1 MRSSFTRDWMR
12 FRFFLFIVVIFVI
25 VTAILFQA
33 YRIQVHHGEELRRE
47 VQGMYQ
53 REITLLPARGSI
65 FDRNGDDLAIS
76 IPVDSIYARPKRVE
90 DPVATSRKLAPLL
103 NIDHAAILNKLRQQ
117 APFVWIKRQVAPTVS
132 ARVRA
137 LGLSGIGVL
146 QETRRFYPNLELA
159 SHLMG
164 FVGVDGQGMD
174 GLEYQYD
181 KLLRGEKSRI
191 LVDQDALGR
200 PLASPEGLVLARKD
214 GYHLV
219 LTIHKEIQHIVE
231 RRLQEGV
238 ESSRSRGGMAVVMD
252 PQTGEV
258 LAMATA
264 PRFNPNTYAQY
275 PKEVLRN
282 RCVTDTYEPGSAFKP
297 FVVAAAIENRIW
309 KPTDVFYCENGS
321 YKVFDKVIHDVH
333 RYGHLTLRGIIQKSS
348 NIGAAK
354 VGLSI
359 GAERLYSHLLGFGFG
374 RLTGVDLPG
383 ETPGLVRPPKWT
395 PVELANIS
403 FGQGIS
409 VNALQLTAAFAAL
422 GNEGRLM
429 RPYVVREILDAQ
441 GNTVERRGPQ
451 EIGLAV
457 SPETARQ
464 VTQMLKAVVS
474 QEGTGAQA
482 AIEGF
487 EVAGKT
493 GTAQKA
499 DLRHGGY
506 MRGRYMASFVGF
518 VPANDPRLCLLVVMD
533 EPQGDIYGG
542 QVAAPTFREIA
553 RDALGILGVYPGER
567 FLARGQGSHSG
578 ESARPQAL
586 Q

>member
-1 MRSSFTRDWMR
+1 MRSGFTRDWMR
-12 FRFFLFIVVIFVI
+12 FRFFLFIVVILII

-103 NIDHAAILNKLRQQ
+103 DIDHATILNKLRQQ
-117 APFVWIKRQVAPTVS
+117 APFVWIKRQVVPTVS

-321 YKVFDKVIHDVH
+321 YRVFDKVIHDVH

-374 RLTGVDLPG
+374 RPTGVDLPG
-383 ETPGLVRPPKWT
+383 ETPGLVRPPKWA

-422 GNEGRLM
+422 GNDGRLM

-464 VTQMLKAVVS
+464 VTQILKAVVS

-482 AIEGF
+482 ALEGF

-533 EPQGDIYGG
+533 EPQGNIYGG

-553 RDALGILGVYPGER
+553 RDALGVLGVYPGER

-578 ESARPQAL
+578 ESAQPQAL

>member
-1 MRSSFTRDWMR
+1 MRGGFTRDWMR
-12 FRFFLFIVVIFVI
+12 FRFFLFVVAIFGL

-103 NIDHAAILNKLRQQ
+103 DMDHATILNKLRQQ
-117 APFVWIKRQVAPTVS
+117 APFVWIKRQVVPTVS

-200 PLASPEGLVLARKD
+200 PLASPEGLVVARRD
-214 GYHLV
+214 GHHLV
-219 LTIHKEIQHIVE
+219 VTIHKEVQHIAE

-258 LAMATA
+258 LAMATV
-264 PRFNPNTYAQY
+264 PRFNPNTYAQH
-275 PKEVLRN
+275 PREVLRN
-282 RCVTDTYEPGSAFKP
+282 RCITDTYEPGSAFKP

-321 YKVFDKVIHDVH
+321 YRVFDKVIHDVH
-333 RYGHLTLRGIIQKSS
+333 RHGHLTLQGIIQKSS

-359 GAERLYSHLLGFGFG
+359 GAERLYQHILGFGFG
-374 RLTGVDLPG
+374 RPTGVDLPG
-383 ETPGLVRPPKWT
+383 EASGLLRPPKWA

-409 VNALQLTAAFAAL
+409 VNALQLTAAFAAF
-422 GNEGRLM
+422 GNNGRLM

-451 EIGLAV
+451 EMGLAV

-474 QEGTGAQA
+474 PEGTGAQA

-506 MRGRYMASFVGF
+506 MKGRYMASFVGF
-518 VPANDPRLCLLVVMD
+518 VPANDPRLCVLVVMD
-533 EPQGDIYGG
+533 EPQGNIYGG

-553 RDALGILGVYPGER
+553 RDALGVLGVYPGER
-567 FLARGQGSHSG
+567 FLAKGKGHPSGGAGQ
-578 ESARPQAL
+578 PQAI

>member
-1 MRSSFTRDWMR
+1 MKRGPNRDWMR
-12 FRFFLFIVVIFVI
+12 FRFFLFIAAVSGLVG
-25 VTAILFQA
+25 AILFQA

-76 IPVDSIYARPKRVE
+76 IPVDSIYARPRKVE
-90 DPVATSRKLAPLL
+90 DPVATARKLAPLL
-103 NIDHAAILNKLRQQ
+103 DTDHATILNKLRQE
-117 APFVWIKRQVAPTVS
+117 APFVWIKRQVVPTVS

-137 LGLSGIGVL
+137 LGLPGIGVL

-159 SHLMG
+159 CHLMG

-181 KLLRGEKSRI
+181 KLLKGEKSRI

-200 PLASPEGLVLARKD
+200 PLASPEGLMVARKD
-214 GYHLV
+214 GHHLV
-219 LTIHKEIQHIVE
+219 LTLHKEIQHIAE

-238 ESSRSRGGMAVVMD
+238 EASRSRSGMAVVMD
-252 PQTGEV
+252 PHTGEV
-258 LAMATA
+258 LAMAVA

-275 PKEVLRN
+275 PREVLRN
-282 RCVTDTYEPGSAFKP
+282 RCITDTYEPGSAFKP
-297 FVVAAAIENRIW
+297 FVVAAAIEERIW
-309 KPTDVFYCENGS
+309 KPTDVLYCENGS

-333 RYGHLTLRGIIQKSS
+333 RYGHLTLHGIIQKSS

-359 GAERLYSHLLGFGFG
+359 GAERLYPHILGFGFG
-374 RLTGVDLPG
+374 RPTGVDLPG
-383 ETPGLVRPPKWT
+383 EASGLVRPPKWA

-403 FGQGIS
+403 FGQGMS
-409 VNALQLTAAFAAL
+409 VSALQLTAAFAAL
-422 GNEGRLM
+422 GNGGRLM

-441 GNTVERRGPQ
+441 GNTIERRGPQ
-451 EIGLAV
+451 EVGLAV

-464 VTQMLKAVVS
+464 VTQMLKSVVS
-474 QEGTGAQA
+474 PEGTGSQA

-487 EVAGKT
+487 QVAGKT
-493 GTAQKA
+493 GTAQKP

-506 MRGRYMASFVGF
+506 MRGKYMASFVGF
-518 VPANDPRLCLLVVMD
+518 VPAENPRLCLLVVMD
-533 EPQGDIYGG
+533 EPQGNIYGG

-567 FLARGQGSHSG
+567 FLARGQGPTFRD
-578 ESARPQAL
+578 SAQV
-586 Q
+586 QSIQ

>member
-1 MRSSFTRDWMR
+1 MRSGFTRDWMR

-117 APFVWIKRQVAPTVS
+117 APFVWIKRQVVPTVS

-238 ESSRSRGGMAVVMD
+238 ELSRSRGGMAVVMD

-383 ETPGLVRPPKWT
+383 ETPGLVRPPKWA

-409 VNALQLTAAFAAL
+409 VNALQVTAAFAAL
-422 GNEGRLM
+422 GNDGRLM

-533 EPQGDIYGG
+533 EPQGNIYGG

-553 RDALGILGVYPGER
+553 RDALGVLGVYPGER

-578 ESARPQAL
+578 ESAQPQAL

>member
-1 MRSSFTRDWMR
+1 MR
-12 FRFFLFIVVIFVI
+12 FRFFLFVVVIFSL

-90 DPVATSRKLAPLL
+90 DPVATARKLAPLL
-103 NIDHAAILNKLRQQ
+103 DTDHATILNRLRQQ
-117 APFVWIKRQVAPTVS
+117 APFVWIKRQVVPTVS

-137 LGLSGIGVL
+137 LGLAGIGVL

-164 FVGVDGQGMD
+164 FVGVDGHGMD

-200 PLASPEGLVLARKD
+200 PLASPEGLVVARKD
-214 GYHLV
+214 GHHLV
-219 LTIHKEIQHIVE
+219 VTIHKEVQHIAE

-264 PRFNPNTYAQY
+264 PRFNPNTYAQH
-275 PKEVLRN
+275 PREVLRN
-282 RCVTDTYEPGSAFKP
+282 KCITDAFEPGSAFKP
-297 FVVAAAIENRIW
+297 FVIAAAIENRIW
-309 KPTDVFYCENGS
+309 KPTDVFFCENGS
-321 YKVFDKVIHDVH
+321 YRVFDKVIHDVH
-333 RYGHLTLRGIIQKSS
+333 RHGHLTLQGIIQKSS

-354 VGLSI
+354 VGMSI
-359 GAERLYSHLLGFGFG
+359 GAERLYPHILGFGFG
-374 RLTGVDLPG
+374 RPTGVDLPG
-383 ETPGLVRPPKWT
+383 EASGLVRPPKWT

-409 VNALQLTAAFAAL
+409 VNALQLTAGFAAL
-422 GNEGRLM
+422 GNNGRLM

-451 EIGLAV
+451 EMGFAV

-464 VTQMLKAVVS
+464 VTQMLKTVVS

-506 MRGRYMASFVGF
+506 MKGRYMASFVGF
-518 VPANDPRLCLLVVMD
+518 VPANNPRLCVLVVMD
-533 EPQGDIYGG
+533 EPQGNIYGG

-553 RDALGILGVYPGER
+553 RDSLGVLGVYPGER
-567 FLARGQGSHSG
+567 FLAKGQGHPSG
-578 ESARPQAL
+578 QSAQPQAL